1 MLTQSL
7 PPLFPR
13 TDYDTC
19 EMGVEVVHF
28 GADDSPAKRSVMPM
42 DYLLS
47 PLDAEKQSRDQR
59 RG

>member
-1 MLTQSL
+1 MT
-7 PPLFPR
+7 PLFPR